1 MERKSNDA
9 LVKPANTQPP
19 QSANVPRQRPDVP
32 TAADRRLSEAQKAT
46 MTGHPAPPT
55 KAGHEPLP
63 APNDV
68 GEDA

>member
-9 LVKPANTQPP
+9 PTKPGNTQSSQP
-19 QSANVPRQRPDVP
+19 AGAPRQRPDVP

-46 MTGHPAPPT
+46 MRGHPPAPT

-63 APNDV
+63 DPHDV